1 MCIGALDRTRQ
12 HVWLTS
18 QTPTRTNDLLNA
30 VRFAALHL
38 CAAPGPGG
46 QGAAALPD
54 DQAPQQAAP
63 FAPLVGEQYYAAKE
77 QLILDEQARA
87 PFGDTASLGVCIL

>member
-1 MCIGALDRTRQ
+1 MIL
-12 HVWLTS
+12 

-38 CAAPGPGG
+38 RAASDPSG
-46 QGAAALPD
+46 QGAPALPD
-54 DQAPQQAAP
+54 YQAPLQPAP

-77 QLILDEQARA
+77 QLILDEQARTPPPEKA
-87 PFGDTASLGVCIL
+87 LLHLR